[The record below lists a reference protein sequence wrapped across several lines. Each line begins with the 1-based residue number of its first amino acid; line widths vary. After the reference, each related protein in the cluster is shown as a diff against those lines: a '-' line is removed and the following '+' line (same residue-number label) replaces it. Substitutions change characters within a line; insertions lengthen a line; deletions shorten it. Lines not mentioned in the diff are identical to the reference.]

1 VSALGLSEKRSLDSV
16 QVGDALPERAL
27 TPDNVQLFL
36 YNAALWNAH
45 RIHFDEPYTRNV
57 EGYPGLVIAGPMLG
71 DWLNQCVEEWLGDSG
86 RLVSIEYSNR
96 AATYIGE
103 TLTSGG
109 TVTAVDQA
117 SGEVRVEVFVKNAA
131 GEVVTPGIATAL
143 LEAQ

>member
-1 VSALGLSEKRSLDSV
+1 MALSEKKSPMSV
-16 QVGDALPERAL
+16 QVGDALPEREL

-45 RIHFDEPYTRNV
+45 RIHFDEPYTKGV

-71 DWLNQCVEEWLGDSG
+71 DWLNQCVEEWLGDNG

-109 TVTAVDQA
+109 TVIEVDPA
-117 SGEVRVEVFVKNAA
+117 AGAVRVEVFIKNAS
-131 GEVVTPGIATAL
+131 GEVVTPGVATAVL
-143 LEAQ
+143 DAQ

>member
-1 VSALGLSEKRSLDSV
+1 LGLSEKRSLDSV

>member
-1 VSALGLSEKRSLDSV
+1 MSALGLSEKRSLDSV
-16 QVGDALPERAL
+16 QIGDALPERAL

-57 EGYPGLVIAGPMLG
+57 EGYPGLVLAGPMLG

-86 RLVSIEYSNR
+86 RLLSIEYSNR

-131 GEVVTPGIATAL
+131 GEVVTPGVATAL

>member
-1 VSALGLSEKRSLDSV
+1 MGLSEKRSLDSV

-96 AATYIGE
+96 AATHIGE